1 MKKILFSIFIIVLI
15 FFTTTIKSSTKKIEV
30 KIFDLKEDIRLM
42 NDKYELL
49 LLDFNFL
56 SSPKK
61 LIEYQK
67 KYFEKNLIYKDIKD
81 IAEVDFMN
89 NKILIKKFGEIIEK

>member
-1 MKKILFSIFIIVLI
+1 MKKILFLI

-61 LIEYQK
+61 LNEYQK